1 MHPSTGA
8 PGRHRPN
15 RRLLVRR
22 QLHHSLAS
30 LALLVGSLA
39 IGMWGYQHYE
49 QMPWRDAFLN
59 SAMLL
64 GGMGP
69 VKQDLSEE
77 GKVFAG
83 IYALY
88 SGLVVIA
95 VTGLLLAPG
104 VHHIMKRVHWED
116 HAGSE

>member
-1 MHPSTGA
+1 MRMSTGA
-8 PGRHRPN
+8 PGHRRAS
-15 RRLLVRR
+15 RRALVRR
-22 QLHHSLAS
+22 QLQHLLAS
-30 LALLVGSLA
+30 LVLLVGSLA
-39 IGMWGYQHYE
+39 LGMWGYRHYE
-49 QMPWRDAFLN
+49 HLPWRDAFLN

-69 VKQDLSEE
+69 VKQDLSEA

-83 IYALY
+83 LYALY
-88 SGLVVIA
+88 SGLMVIA

>member
-1 MHPSTGA
+1 MNATTPAT
-8 PGRHRPN
+8 PTPPN
-15 RRLLVRR
+15 RRHFVRR
-22 QLHHSLAS
+22 QLLHLAISLAV
-30 LALLVGSLA
+30 LLVSLL
-39 IGMWGYQHYE
+39 IGMWGYRHYE

-69 VKQDLSEE
+69 IADQLSEP

-83 IYALY
+83 LYALY
-88 SGLVVIA
+88 CGLVVIA

-104 VHHIMKRVHWED
+104 VHHVMKRVHWED
-116 HAGSE
+116 REE